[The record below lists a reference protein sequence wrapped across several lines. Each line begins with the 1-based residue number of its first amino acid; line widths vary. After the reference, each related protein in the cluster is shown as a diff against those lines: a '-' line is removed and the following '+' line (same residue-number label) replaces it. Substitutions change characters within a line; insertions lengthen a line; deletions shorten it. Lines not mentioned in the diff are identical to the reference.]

1 MINLN
6 KYPSFIE
13 VDSAFGGLAIYKISS
28 IPKNAKYIGEDKNN
42 NPTCEHVRFHEFIK
56 DSKALLGV
64 KLRHT
69 EVQSLSNKLKRK
81 LYWNQ

>member
-28 IPKNAKYIGEDKNN
+28 LPKNAKYIGVDKNN
-42 NPTCEHVRFHEFIK
+42 NPTCEHVLFP
-56 DSKALLGV
+56 
-64 KLRHT
+64 
-69 EVQSLSNKLKRK
+69 
-81 LYWNQ
+81 